1 MPHPLTLGV
10 ILPDNESLPSPPLLV
25 HWLLEQPLPLVIVLV
40 SIGAVTLLILLSQG
54 EGRRA
59 LMALGGFAAAV
70 GLVLLVERLIVTERE
85 RIAAGSRQFVERFIA
100 ADAQGVRELMDE
112 NVSLKSGGQAIKQD
126 GQWLVGV
133 AGAMKGE
140 IVSHGFS
147 GRGALVDTPNSG
159 RTRFTVRTRF
169 GQQSFVAGSTVNSTW
184 ELSWRKSPDGR
195 WLINGMECLSIFG
208 QRPSREW
215 VDWGE
220 RLLVRGR

>member
-10 ILPDNESLPSPPLLV
+10 ILPDNENLPTPPLLV

-59 LMALGGFAAAV
+59 MMALGGFAAAV
-70 GLVLLVERLIVTERE
+70 GLLLLVERLVVTDRE
-85 RIAAGSRQFVERFIA
+85 RIAAGSRQFVQRFIA
-100 ADAQGVRELMDE
+100 ADAQEVRELMDQ
-112 NVSLKSGGQAIKQD
+112 NVTLKSGGQAIKQD

-140 IVSHGFS
+140 IVSHGITQ
-147 GRGALVDTPNSG
+147 RGALVDTPNSG
-159 RTRFTVRTRF
+159 RTRFSVRTQF
-169 GQQSFVAGSTVNSTW
+169 GQQSFVSGTVNSTW
-184 ELSWRKSPDGR
+184 ELSWRKSPDGQWR
-195 WLINGMECLSIFG
+195 INGMECLSIFG